1 MIGAAFSNS
10 FPELRKATL
19 PMSTH
24 VRLRSRIS
32 ALCLSAAPLLL
43 SVFLIV
49 GCGDKMT
56 QSSNTTPNSGS
67 AFVIGTDAPVAS
79 VVSFNATIQSIDAID
94 ADGNSVPLVSGNPTI
109 DFARYNGLQT
119 LMDMNDVPADTY
131 TKIAVTFSSAT
142 IGYLQTGSGAPTI
155 ATMPATF
162 TTSSY
167 TQTLANPLVVSATG
181 PVGVRMDFRLDKSIQ
196 VTAGQITG
204 MVTPTLQI
212 NAVGPSDP
220 GAYIDEFVAGVVNP
234 TLSAQSFSIQG
245 PHGRTFTVNVNGQT
259 EWDNGETL
267 ADLTT
272 TSIVQISGTID
283 RADST
288 IDADEVA
295 ILSQDGF
302 YAAGQITWVQPS
314 SGVASDFQLY
324 VRGTLPA
331 SGDGVTDGTIAQVD
345 LSGSEKFFIYWMH
358 NQFTQF
364 LFNPSTLLPGQH
376 VSVGGPLSGA
386 ANGDALSV
394 KRVVLRNW
402 GFNGTLVAN
411 SLNTGNGTFQMNI
424 NGFAGLLVPGQPVT
438 VYVADGTKFR
448 YGFNSLTDVT
458 ANIRVVG
465 LLIKD
470 PTSGDSVILAR
481 YIDDMN

>member
-1 MIGAAFSNS
+1 
-10 FPELRKATL
+10 
-19 PMSTH
+19 MSTH
-24 VRLRSRIS
+24 PRLRLLIS

-43 SVFLIV
+43 TIFLLV
-49 GCGDKMT
+49 GCGMT
-56 QSSNTTPNSGS
+56 SGDQSNSNSTTPTGS
-67 AFVIGTDAPVAS
+67 AFIIGTDAPVAS
-79 VVSFNATIQSIDAID
+79 VVSFSTVIQSIDAID
-94 ADGNSVPLVSGNPTI
+94 ATGKSVSLVSGTPTV

-119 LMDMNDVPADTY
+119 LLDMNDVPADTY
-131 TKIAVTFSSAT
+131 TQISVTFASAT
-142 IGYLQTGSGAPTI
+142 IGYLQTATGTAPTI

-162 TTSSY
+162 TTPTY
-167 TQTLANPLVVSATG
+167 TATLANPLIVASTG
-181 PVGVRMDFRLDKSIQ
+181 PVGIHLDFRLDKSIQ
-196 VTAGQITG
+196 VSNGSITG
-204 MVTPTLQI
+204 NVDPVLDI
-212 NAVGPSDP
+212 NAVGPSDA
-220 GAYIDEFVAGVVNP
+220 GAYIDEFDAAVVNP
-234 TLSAQSFSIQG
+234 TVSAQSFTIQG
-245 PHGRTFTVNVNGQT
+245 PHGRTFTVNVTGQT
-259 EWDNGETL
+259 EWDNGESIS
-267 ADLTT
+267 DLTS
-272 TSIVQISGTID
+272 TSIVQISGILD

-302 YAAGQITWVQPS
+302 YAAGQVTYVQPS

-331 SGDGVTDGTIAQVD
+331 SGDGVPDGQIAQVN

-376 VSVGGPLSGA
+376 VAVGGTLAGA

-411 SLNTGNGTFQMNI
+411 SVNTGNGTFQMNVT
-424 NGFAGLLVPGQPVT
+424 GFAGLLVPEPVT
-438 VYVADGTKFR
+438 VYVAGGTKYR
-448 YGFNSLTDVT
+448 NGFNSLADVSSST
-458 ANIRVVG
+458 SIRVVG

-470 PTSGDSVILAR
+470 PTSGNSVILAR
-481 YIDDMN
+481 YIDDMD

>member
-1 MIGAAFSNS
+1 
-10 FPELRKATL
+10 
-19 PMSTH
+19 MSTH
-24 VRLRSRIS
+24 AWLRSRIS
-32 ALCLSAAPLLL
+32 ALCLGAAPLLL
-43 SVFLIV
+43 SFFLIV
-49 GCGDKMT
+49 GCGDQMT
-56 QSSNTTPNSGS
+56 QSSNTSPNTGA

-79 VVSFNATIQSIDAID
+79 VVSFNATIQSVDAID
-94 ADGNSVPLVSGNPTI
+94 AGGTSVPLVSGNPMI

-119 LMDMNDVPADTY
+119 LMDMNNVPADTY
-131 TKIAVTFSSAT
+131 TQIAVTFSSAT

-162 TTSSY
+162 TTSTY
-167 TQTLANPLVVSATG
+167 TQTLANPLVVSTAG
-181 PVGVRMDFRLDKSIQ
+181 PVGVRMDFRLDKSLQ
-196 VTAGQITG
+196 VSGGQITG
-204 MVTPTLQI
+204 MVTPILDIT
-212 NAVGPSDP
+212 AVGPSNP
-220 GAYIDEFVAGVVNP
+220 GGYIDEFIAGVVNP

-272 TSIVQISGTID
+272 TSVVQISGTID

-295 ILSQDGF
+295 ILTQNGF
-302 YAAGQITWVQPS
+302 YAAGQITYVQPS
-314 SGVASDFQLY
+314 SGVASDFDLY

-331 SGDGVTDGTIAQVD
+331 SGDGVTDGQIAQVN

-376 VSVGGPLSGA
+376 VSVGGTLAGA

-394 KRVVLRNW
+394 KRIVLRNW

-465 LLIKD
+465 ILIKD